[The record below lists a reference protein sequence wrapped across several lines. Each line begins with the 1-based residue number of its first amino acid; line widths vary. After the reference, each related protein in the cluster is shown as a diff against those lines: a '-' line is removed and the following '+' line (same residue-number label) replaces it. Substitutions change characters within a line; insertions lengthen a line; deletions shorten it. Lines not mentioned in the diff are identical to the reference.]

1 MKIIYHAHSCFSIIT
16 DTHHLLIDPFITGN
30 PLAKIEAASLKPD
43 VILLTHGHNDH
54 VGDAL
59 SLAKQQN
66 ALIIAPVELADY
78 CQRCGVKRT
87 HPLQIG
93 GSYSFDFGK
102 IKLTPALHSSAFTDD
117 RGQTIYTGNPC
128 GILFYLT
135 NKIIYHAG
143 DTGLSQ
149 EMMLIGDSN
158 HIDLAL
164 LPIGDNY
171 TMGTH
176 DAILA
181 AKLLK
186 PKQVVPMHYNT
197 FEIITQDPQP
207 FAQQLTALG
216 IGCTILAPEE
226 ALTL

>member
-1 MKIIYHAHSCFSIIT
+1 MEIIFHAHSCFSIIT

-102 IKLTPALHSSAFTDD
+102 IKLTPTLHSSAFTDD

-128 GILFYLT
+128 GILFYLA

-171 TMGTH
+171 TMGPE
-176 DAILA
+176 DALEAIAYLN
-181 AKLLK
+181 
-186 PKQVVPMHYNT
+186 PEITIPIHYNT
-197 FEIITQDPQP
+197 FPVI
-207 FAQQLTALG
+207 QQNPAIFVEQVVGGKVLNPG
-216 IGCTILAPEE
+216 ETILV
-226 ALTL
+226 